1 MPLPTS
7 TYTIDEITTRHLN
20 NYVGSKEYKDNF
32 YKGRPLLMLARE
44 RKIDATGGKNI
55 THRVNLGSTY
65 VGRSIRKGTKLDL
78 TDVVNETHSTW
89 TWSVLEE
96 PWVMYFHD
104 EMESDGSPEAVIGL
118 AEDKMNDNDERM
130 RDMILTQL
138 CQTSKAD
145 ALDLNTFR
153 ELIPAAGTTA
163 VGGLDGATAG
173 QTAWTAQ
180 NVDAVDFSSV
190 GIPRLRRLHNLTS
203 QGGKH
208 YHDVIVLPRTFHEE
222 ALEVGDSAVVINQD
236 AKTKGGTTNA
246 ALGLTNLSILNRP
259 AIWDQAWTTAQTGT
273 CLMLNFD
280 GIHLVENPKYALKM
294 TKIFDALVNGLDAR
308 VAVRRYVAQL
318 TMSNRGIQGSMT
330 TVT

>member
-1 MPLPTS
+1 MPLPSS

-20 NYVGSKEYKDNF
+20 NYVGTKEYKDNF
-32 YKGRPLLMLARE
+32 YKGRPLLQLVRE
-44 RKIDATGGKNI
+44 RKLDAKGGRKI
-55 THRVNLGSTY
+55 THRVNLGSAP
-65 VGRSIRKGTKLDL
+65 VGRAIRKGTKLDL
-78 TDVVNETHSTW
+78 TDAVNETHSEW
-89 TWSVLEE
+89 TWAVLEE

-104 EMESDGSPEAVIGL
+104 EMESEGSEEAVLSL
-118 AEDKMNDNDERM
+118 AEDKTNDNDERM
-130 RDMILTQL
+130 RDLILNQL
-138 CQTSKAD
+138 CATSKAD
-145 ALDLNTFR
+145 TIDLNTFR

-163 VGGLDGATAG
+163 AGGLDGATAG

-180 NVDAVDFSSV
+180 NVDTVDFSSV
-190 GIPRLRRLHNLTS
+190 GIPRLRRLHNLCS

-208 YHDVIVLPRTFHEE
+208 YHDVTVMPRVFHEE

-236 AKTKGGTTNA
+236 AKTKMGTSNA
-246 ALGLTNLSILNRP
+246 DLGLSNLSILQRP
-259 AIWDQAWTTAQTGT
+259 AIWDQAWTTLQSGT
-273 CLMLNFD
+273 ILMLNFD

-294 TKIFDALVNGLDAR
+294 TKIQDALVNGLDAR